1 MNNLPTVALGIIT
14 YNRLDELCATIEAY
28 QRNLIYPADKLV
40 WVLHDDGSPE
50 GYLEAVEA
58 RFPRLFTTVLTT
70 QRGGM
75 PTAWNKLN
83 RELHRISDYVWPC
96 QDDWLL
102 TEPLDLR
109 LGVAFLMHNERY
121 GMLRYHKLTGHV
133 GLPTIVKEWDTRG
146 ILNYNDGAHEYAPW
160 MCTYLDIIPP
170 FDESDTFSPYSGGCH
185 LRHRRFTTY
194 YGEYNEGTK
203 FSNAELTYMALVNSG
218 LRRNPDVVP
227 RVAMFNHYFKSRF
240 ADLTI
245 GKSYRDTAVEA
256 ETVK

>member
-1 MNNLPTVALGIIT
+1 MNNLPTIALGIIT

-28 QRNLIYPADKLV
+28 QRHLIYPADKLV
-40 WVLHDDGSPE
+40 WVLHDDGSPQ

-58 RFPRLFTTVLTT
+58 RFPRLFSQVLTT

-75 PTAWNKLN
+75 PVAWNRTL
-83 RELHRISDYVWPC
+83 RELHTISDYVWPA
-96 QDDWLL
+96 QDDWML

-146 ILNYNDGAHEYAPW
+146 ILNYTDGAHEYAPW

-170 FDESDTFSPYSGGCH
+170 FDESDTYSPYSGGCH
-185 LRHRRFTTY
+185 LRHRRFTQY
-194 YGEYNEGTK
+194 YGEYAEGAK
-203 FSNAELTYMALVNSG
+203 FSNAEMTYMALVNSG

-227 RVAMFNHYFKSRF
+227 RVAILPHYVKSRF
-240 ADLTI
+240 VDLAI
-245 GKSYRDTAVEA
+245 NNSYRDTAVEA